1 MRQPHDGRNQNY
13 TRAMFQQSLQDAQPS
28 QNTQNRGLKIDFYNT
43 IFIGIIPHMP
53 NVREI
58 LNHIKGGV
66 NKKEEELIN
75 KAYGFAEKAHD
86 GQKRFSGE
94 PYFIHVFETAKILA
108 GLGMD
113 AQSIAA
119 GLLHDTLED
128 TKATEEEIKK
138 EFGDDILFLIKGVT
152 KLGTLKYRGHER
164 HVESLR
170 KFFVA
175 MANDLRV
182 VIIKF
187 ADRLHNL
194 RTLQYI
200 PEEKQHRI
208 AIESIDVY
216 APLANRLGM
225 GKLKGEIEDAAFP
238 FAYPEEYKKIE
249 EQIKEQ
255 KDHYDKYLKEVSHE
269 LKKSLHKNNINFVEI
284 DHRIKHKYSLY
295 RKLLKHDMDIEK
307 VYDIVALRVVVETVE
322 DCYRVLGLIHSIWNP
337 LPGKIKD
344 YIAVP
349 KPNGYRSI
357 HTTIF
362 TGLGGIAEIQIRTQ
376 EMHAEAAYGIAA
388 HFAYKEQ
395 GNKKVKDDKNKF
407 KWVEELKEL
416 KYSPDDP
423 KKFLEHLKTDFFN
436 DRIFIFTPQ
445 GDVIDLPE
453 DSTPLDFAYSVHSD
467 IGDHT
472 SASRVNG
479 KMLPIYHKLKNGD
492 IVEIMTKKDARP
504 SSKWLEF
511 VKTTVAKKHIKSYLE
526 KNTLLAKLKS
536 FGRS

>member
-1 MRQPHDGRNQNY
+1 MYNVEDIKNLIVG
-13 TRAMFQQSLQDAQPS
+13 
-28 QNTQNRGLKIDFYNT
+28 GL
-43 IFIGIIPHMP
+43 
-53 NVREI
+53 
-58 LNHIKGGV
+58 
-66 NKKEEELIN
+66 NKKEEELIH
-75 KAYGFAEKAHD
+75 KAFKFAEHAHE
-86 GQKRFSGE
+86 GQKRLSGE
-94 PYFIHVFETAKILA
+94 PYFVHAFEVSKTLAK
-108 GLGMD
+108 LGMD
-113 AQSIAA
+113 AQTIAA
-119 GLLHDTLED
+119 GLLHDVLED
-128 TKATEEEIKK
+128 THITEEEINK

-194 RTLQYI
+194 KTLEHI
-200 PEEKQHRI
+200 REDKRNRI
-208 AIESIDVY
+208 AIESIEVY

-238 FAYPEEYKKIE
+238 FAYPKEYAEVEEI
-249 EQIKEQ
+249 IKEK
-255 KDHYDKYLKEVSHE
+255 KDSFKKNLTEVSEKLEKE
-269 LKKSLHKNNINFVEI
+269 LKKNKIKFVEI
-284 DHRIKHKYSLY
+284 DYRIKHKYSLY
-295 RKLLKHDMDIEK
+295 KKLLKYEMDIDK
-307 VYDIVALRVVVETVE
+307 IYDIVALRVVVDTVE
-322 DCYRVLGLIHSIWNP
+322 ECYRVLGLVHSIWNP
-337 LPGKIKD
+337 LPGRIKD

-362 TGLGGIAEIQIRTQ
+362 TGLGRVAEIQIKTK

-407 KWVEELKEL
+407 KWIEELKEL
-416 KYSPDDP
+416 KYLPNDP
-423 KKFLEHLKTDFFN
+423 KKFIDHLKMDFFN
-436 DRIFIFTPQ
+436 DRIFVFTPQ

-453 DSTPLDFAYSVHSD
+453 DSSPIDFAYSIHSD

-472 SASRVNG
+472 SSAKINN
-479 KMLPIYHKLKNGD
+479 KMSPLYTKLKNGD
-492 IVEIMTKKDARP
+492 IVEIATKKDAKP
-504 SSKWLEF
+504 SDKWIEY
-511 VKTTVAKKHIKSYLE
+511 VKTSIAKKHIKAYLE
-526 KNTLLAKLKS
+526 KHSLLAKLKS